1 MKQKHNK
8 KRNTAF
14 LYEALTRELT
24 ISILENNHER
34 QKKATSILKEF
45 FKKDEVLST
54 ELGLYQN
61 LTEVD
66 SLSAHTADKLI
77 QETRFL
83 HSRLDKKQIFNEQ
96 TRLISNINKELS
108 KDIFSYFVPNYKSL
122 ATIYQIF
129 NSPLGSKERVLLEEG
144 LLNTITEEK
153 VEAEEEKNQP
163 IDNVVYKTFVQKF
176 NEEYNTKL
184 ADEQRTLLERYIFS
198 FVDNGLEFKIFLNE
212 EISRLKGEVK
222 ASRSTP
228 EMVEDPEM
236 VIKTD
241 KVLEILEEYKTRDVA
256 STQDLMKILKIQ
268 ELVREIQE

>member
-83 HSRLDKKQIFNEQ
+83 HSRLELLPESCTKYLL
-96 TRLISNINKELS
+96 RLE
-108 KDIFSYFVPNYKSL
+108 VPCL
-122 ATIYQIF
+122 
-129 NSPLGSKERVLLEEG
+129 
-144 LLNTITEEK
+144 
-153 VEAEEEKNQP
+153 
-163 IDNVVYKTFVQKF
+163 
-176 NEEYNTKL
+176 
-184 ADEQRTLLERYIFS
+184 
-198 FVDNGLEFKIFLNE
+198 
-212 EISRLKGEVK
+212 
-222 ASRSTP
+222 
-228 EMVEDPEM
+228 
-236 VIKTD
+236 
-241 KVLEILEEYKTRDVA
+241 
-256 STQDLMKILKIQ
+256 
-268 ELVREIQE
+268 

>member
-96 TRLISNINKELS
+96 TRLISKINKELS

-163 IDNVVYKTFVQKF
+163 IDNVVYKTFVKKF

-184 ADEQRTLLERYIFS
+184 SDEQRTLLERYIFS

>member
-96 TRLISNINKELS
+96 TRLISKINKELS
-108 KDIFSYFVPNYKSL
+108 KDIFSYFVPNYKSM

>member
-45 FKKDEVLST
+45 FKKDKVLST

-96 TRLISNINKELS
+96 TRLISKINKELS

>member
-24 ISILENNHER
+24 ISILENNSER
-34 QKKATSILKEF
+34 QKKTTSILKEF
-45 FKKDEVLST
+45 FKKDEALSA

-61 LTEVD
+61 LTDVD

-83 HSRLDKKQIFNEQ
+83 HSRLDKRQIFNEQ
-96 TRLISNINKELS
+96 TRLISKINKELS

-144 LLNTITEEK
+144 LLNAITKDK
-153 VEAEEEKNQP
+153 VEVEGEKNQP
-163 IDNVVYKTFVQKF
+163 IDNVVYKAFVKKF

-184 ADEQRTLLERYIFS
+184 SDEQRNLLERYIFS

-212 EISRLKGEVK
+212 ELSRLKGEVK
-222 ASRSTP
+222 TSRTTP
-228 EMVEDPEM
+228 EMVEDSEM
-236 VIKTD
+236 IAKTD
-241 KVLEILEEYKTRDVA
+241 KVLEILEEYKTRDVT

>member
-96 TRLISNINKELS
+96 TRLISKINKELS

>member
-1 MKQKHNK
+1 MKGTNK

-24 ISILENNHER
+24 ISILENNPER

-54 ELGLYQN
+54 EFGLYQN

-96 TRLISNINKELS
+96 TRLISKINKELS

-153 VEAEEEKNQP
+153 VVVEEEKNQP
-163 IDNVVYKTFVQKF
+163 IDDVVYKAFVKKF

-184 ADEQRTLLERYIFS
+184 SDEQRTLLERYIFS

-241 KVLEILEEYKTRDVA
+241 KVLEILEEYKTRDIA

-268 ELVREIQE
+268 ELVRETRE

>member
-45 FKKDEVLST
+45 FKKDEVLS
-54 ELGLYQN
+54 
-61 LTEVD
+61 
-66 SLSAHTADKLI
+66 
-77 QETRFL
+77 FL

-96 TRLISNINKELS
+96 TRLISKINKELS

-153 VEAEEEKNQP
+153 AEVEEEKNQP